1 MGDEGTISF
10 TFCSSAAGQ
19 LREVFL
25 SLPGRQPRAC
35 SHGVCYSGPWTLSR
49 AHISKQLGR
58 DAISTYRAYASEFMQ
73 VALQGA
79 ELIGIF

>member
-1 MGDEGTISF
+1 MGDEGKISL

-25 SLPGRQPRAC
+25 SLPGRQPGAC
-35 SHGVCYSGPWTLSR
+35 SHGVCHSGPWTLSQ
-49 AHISKQLGR
+49 AHISKQLGK
-58 DAISTYRAYASEFMQ
+58 DAISTYHAHASEFIQ
-73 VALQGA
+73 VALQG